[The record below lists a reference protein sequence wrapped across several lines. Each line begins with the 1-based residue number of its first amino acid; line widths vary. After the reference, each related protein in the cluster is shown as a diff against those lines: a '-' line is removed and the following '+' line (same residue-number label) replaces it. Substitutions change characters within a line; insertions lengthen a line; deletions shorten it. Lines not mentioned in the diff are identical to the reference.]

1 MDLEYQIE
9 NSVSS
14 SSFPVLG
21 RWTLLKQLGSGATAR
36 VFLGIDQT
44 TNEKAAVKIFKSET
58 EEPAQLLKIEADI
71 LQDISHSN
79 VLSYI
84 ESYNAI
90 DFYDPSTGETQN
102 VAALVLEYAA
112 GGELFDHL
120 QQSQYFTEEAA
131 KDMFKQ
137 LIDAIEHL
145 HSKSIVHR
153 DIKLENILLDER
165 LNIKLADFGY
175 SSYYN
180 PRKVY
185 KYPVGTSSYFAPE
198 IHENLSYSVEKA
210 DLFAAG
216 IVLFTLVTGHM
227 PFASAMRDDKMYSF
241 YIENQQQDF
250 WKFHKKVMK
259 RKEKGFK
266 FSKEFMNLIDK
277 MLEPN
282 PKYRL
287 SLQEIKNH
295 PWLKPKTTK
304 TGGNSP
310 SY

>member
-1 MDLEYQIE
+1 MEFE
-9 NSVSS
+9 SVLTNDASS

-36 VFLGIDQT
+36 VFLGIDQA
-44 TNEKAAVKIFKSET
+44 TNQKAAVKIFKSENEDPT
-58 EEPAQLLKIEADI
+58 QLLKVETEI
-71 LQDISHSN
+71 LQDISHPN
-79 VLSYI
+79 VLSCV

-90 DFYDPSTGETQN
+90 DFYDPSTGETQI

-120 QQSQYFTEEAA
+120 QQSQYFSEEAA
-131 KDMFKQ
+131 IDMFKQ
-137 LIDAIEHL
+137 MLDAIDHL

-198 IHENLSYSVEKA
+198 IHANLSYSAEKA

-227 PFASAMRDDKMYSF
+227 PFASAMKDDKMYSF
-241 YIENQQQDF
+241 YIQNQRQAF
-250 WKFHKKVMK
+250 WKFHKSVMK
-259 RKEKGFK
+259 RKDTDFK

-287 SLQEIKNH
+287 SLEEIKNH
-295 PWLKPKTTK
+295 PWMKPKSMK
-304 TGGNSP
+304 I
-310 SY
+310 